1 MSNESQMTRFRGEYE
16 RRSME
21 QQRNM
26 IESKFRLMRV
36 GEVKNGLN
44 VRKEPSMASDVML
57 ILKRGQ
63 QININV
69 AKSTT
74 EFYYVASIVDGETK
88 IPVHGFCKREF
99 ILE

>member
-1 MSNESQMTRFRGEYE
+1 
-16 RRSME
+16 ME
-21 QQRNM
+21 QQVNT
-26 IESKFRLMRV
+26 IESKFRLMHV
-36 GEVKNGLN
+36 GEVKSGLN
-44 VRKEPSMASDVML
+44 VRKAPSMDSEAML

-63 QININV
+63 QVNVNI

-74 EFYYVASIVDGETK
+74 DFYYVASIVDGETK

>member
-1 MSNESQMTRFRGEYE
+1 MSNENQMIQSRGEYE

-21 QQRNM
+21 QQTNM
-26 IESKFRLMRV
+26 IESKFRLMCV

-44 VRKEPSMASDVML
+44 VRKAPSMASEVIL

-63 QININV
+63 RVNINI
-69 AKSTT
+69 AKSTS